1 MKINPKM
8 MEKAM
13 RQMGIQTVEI
23 PATEVIIKTPEKDLI
38 ISNPQVSKVSMG
50 GQETFQIVGEVS
62 EKSSE
67 KFSKEDIQMI
77 VEQTSCS
84 EEEAV
89 DALEQTGD
97 IAEAILKLK
106 KV

>member
-1 MKINPKM
+1 MKINPKQ
-8 MEKAM
+8 MEKM
-13 RQMGIQTVEI
+13 MKQMGIQTVEI

-62 EKSSE
+62 EKSEE
-67 KFSKEDIQMI
+67 KFSKEDLQMI
-77 VEQTSCS
+77 VEQTGCS
-84 EEEAV
+84 EEEAA
-89 DALEQTGD
+89 DTLEETGD

-106 KV
+106 K

>member
-1 MKINPKM
+1 M

-77 VEQTSCS
+77 VEQTGCT
-84 EEEAV
+84 EDEAT
-89 DALEQTGD
+89 DSLEQTGD

-106 KV
+106 K